1 MRQEK
6 SQCAGSLADKQIL
19 DSPKT
24 QSLQSNEEV
33 HVSGKIYPLRLD
45 FLAKKW
51 KPIKHSI
58 HKTVIFSINE
68 EMFQQHHK
76 GSFIASLLLKIQRG
90 NET

>member
-1 MRQEK
+1 MLV
-6 SQCAGSLADKQIL
+6 SLLTNRSWTARK
-19 DSPKT
+19 
-24 QSLQSNEEV
+24 SLQSNEEV

-51 KPIKHSI
+51 KPIKHSS

-76 GSFIASLLLKIQRG
+76 GSFIASLLLKVHLKCLS
-90 NET
+90 